1 MIVTTKLVKQL
12 LIESYFNEFG
22 NDVISYF
29 DIARVVYKITEGC
42 DFDSIGEILNWQDV
56 LNQIIIDYRA
66 FMIKGLEKIVED
78 RLRKLDPNHP
88 LLKEGDKND

>member
-1 MIVTTKLVKQL
+1 MKITTKLVKQL

-29 DIARVVYKITEGC
+29 DIARVVYEITDGC
-42 DFDSIGEILNWQDV
+42 DFDSISEILNWQDV

-66 FMIKGLEKIVED
+66 FMIKGLERIIED
-78 RLRKLDPNHP
+78 RLRRLDPNHP
-88 LLKEGDKND
+88 LLQEGDDND